1 MESGLLPAA
10 QAMLRPR
17 IKRTT
22 YRADAPNGDLFLM
35 RPSAERDAHIES
47 PSREDRRL
55 LAALDG
61 SRTHEE
67 LIAEFGD
74 ELVRETLA
82 QMQELELLDDAADD
96 ELISTETQV
105 RFDGQLRYF
114 SDVTKGPSPSEC
126 QARLEG
132 ARVAVL
138 GVGGLGGWSALAL
151 ACHGI
156 GEMQLLD
163 FDHVELSNLNRQVL
177 YTEADIGRP
186 KVLGAA
192 ERLSSFNPAMRI
204 EAREQR
210 LDSQAAVQEAIAG
223 ADVVIDAVDWPA
235 LDIERWVNAACFAE
249 GIPFIAMSHFPP
261 VARVGPFYVP
271 GETGC
276 YECQEKTFRDSFP
289 LYDVVVEQQ
298 RGNSSPAATLGAAC
312 GLIGSHVAL
321 DIVHYLTKLAKPST
335 HGSTYIC
342 DLRTMEAKHEPLVP
356 VPGCAV
362 CGGILLTTEGGKR

>member
-1 MESGLLPAA
+1 
-10 QAMLRPR
+10 
-17 IKRTT
+17 
-22 YRADAPNGDLFLM
+22 M
-35 RPSAERDAHIES
+35 RPSAGRDAHIES
-47 PSREDRRL
+47 PSQEDRRL

-67 LIAEFGD
+67 LIAEFG
-74 ELVRETLA
+74 EEFVRETLA

-96 ELISTETQV
+96 KLISAEAQE

-151 ACHGI
+151 ACHGV
-156 GEMQLLD
+156 GEMLLLD

-177 YTEADIGRP
+177 YIEADIGRP
-186 KVLGAA
+186 KVQGAA
-192 ERLSSFNPAMRI
+192 ERLAAFNSAMRI
-204 EAREQR
+204 ETREQR
-210 LDSQAAVQEAIAG
+210 LDSQAAVQEAVAG

-249 GIPFIAMSHFPP
+249 GIPYVAMSHFPP

-276 YECQEKTFRDSFP
+276 YECQEKAFRDSFP

-298 RGNSSPAATLGAAC
+298 RGNPSPAATLGAAC

-335 HGSTYIC
+335 HGATYIC
-342 DLRTMEAKHEPLVP
+342 DLRTMEAKREPLVP
-356 VPGCAV
+356 VSGCAI
-362 CGGILLTTEGGKR
+362 CGGTVLATEGGKR